1 MSKSVV
7 IGVAAAVLVAG
18 SVGFGTI
25 AEALQPAAEA
35 AARSTPSVQK
45 IGEPVGPSGAS
56 LTPACGLRKVWV
68 ATASGPRLK
77 WRRPCSEL

>member
-25 AEALQPAAEA
+25 AEALQPASEA
-35 AARSTPSVQK
+35 ARTPAAAQT
-45 IGEPVGPSGAS
+45 VGDAGA
-56 LTPACGLRKVWV
+56 TGTGVAPACGLRKVWV

-77 WRRPCSEL
+77 WRRPCTEL